1 MSEIEKYT
9 DSVFESIKHINEYG
23 QEFWYARELAKALE
37 YKDFRNFEQSIF
49 KAMDACKNSGY
60 NISDHFGDAN
70 KMALVNFVKN
80 FSKIP

>member
-1 MSEIEKYT
+1 MPNMQKYSH
-9 DSVFESIKHINEYG
+9 SVFESIKHINEYG
-23 QEFWYARELAKALE
+23 QEFWYARELAKLSNI
-37 YKDFRNFEQSIF
+37 RIF
-49 KAMDACKNSGY
+49 ATLSKVFSKHSGY

>member
-9 DSVFESIKHINEYG
+9 DSVLNLSNISTNTG
-23 QEFWYARELAKALE
+23 
-37 YKDFRNFEQSIF
+37 RNFGTRGNWQKLSNIRIF
-49 KAMDACKNSGY
+49 ATLSKVFSKHSGY